1 MMNLKDSIA
10 VRLAAGAVGLLVAC
24 VLVPAPRAAGAEAAT
39 VTLEG
44 LLKEMIDFDAVAR
57 WPDPPYTCR
66 QASSYDRR
74 SKTPSAPAG
83 WFANND
89 WSQFIRS
96 EETKGRRE
104 WVLMDADGPGCVVR
118 QWWGGKFPPKGA
130 LLRFYLDGADE
141 PAIEGPPFEILAGEA
156 FAPKPLSIENA
167 HGAPGA
173 PGGMNLYLPIP
184 YAKHC
189 KITYS
194 EVNAKDANK
203 PPEGRWYNI
212 EYRTYPA
219 GTKVKTFTMAEL
231 KKIGETV
238 ARVCKTLF
246 EPELSSPS
254 SDLKRVDLSGDGE
267 QILEP
272 GRQVS
277 VAFPPGPAA
286 VRRILMTIV
295 GEADRGYLPDLRS
308 AVLRIEFD
316 GGEAVW
322 CPIGDFIGCGIGYP
336 TLSSWYRNAIFPCT
350 MWCNWVMP
358 YQKSARITVL
368 NLGKD
373 RLNVRMAA
381 IVGPWQWDSRSMH
394 FHANWRQERGIPTRP
409 YKDWNYI
416 TIQGKGVYMGDT
428 LALFNPVRDW
438 WGEGDEK
445 IWVDGESFPSHFGTG
460 SEDYYGYS
468 YGNPTVFHG
477 PFSNQPRVD
486 GPGNMGHTTNTR
498 TRILDAIPFTKSIQT
513 DMEIWHWADCKV
525 NYAAATYWYALP
537 GATSN
542 RGPSP
547 EEAAAPIPERPDRAR
562 RAKIG
567 GAIECE
573 GMAVVGHS
581 PGAAVETQDVNTLQ
595 FGSWSGGTQ
604 LFVRAKGPGDFVELK
619 FPVAEPGA
627 KKVTLYGTTSWDYG
641 ILRFSINGKPAAK
654 EWDACTRESR
664 ASGPIELGVF
674 EPKDGQMVLRVEV
687 VGANPVS
694 RGTKSYFGL
703 DCVVLSKP

>member
-1 MMNLKDSIA
+1 M
-10 VRLAAGAVGLLVAC
+10 V
-24 VLVPAPRAAGAEAAT
+24 
-39 VTLEG
+39 
-44 LLKEMIDFDAVAR
+44 
-57 WPDPPYTCR
+57 
-66 QASSYDRR
+66 
-74 SKTPSAPAG
+74 
-83 WFANND
+83 
-89 WSQFIRS
+89 
-96 EETKGRRE
+96 
-104 WVLMDADGPGCVVR
+104 
-118 QWWGGKFPPKGA
+118 
-130 LLRFYLDGADE
+130 RFYLDGADE
-141 PAIEGPPFEILAGEA
+141 PAIEGPPFEILAGGA
-156 FAPKPLSIENA
+156 LAPKPLSLENA

-194 EVNAKDANK
+194 EVNPKDPAK

-238 ARVCKTLF
+238 AKVCETLL
-246 EPELSSPS
+246 EPYEPSAS
-254 SDLKRVDLSGDGE
+254 SDRKLVCLFGDDH
-267 QILEP
+267 QILQP

-277 VAFPPGPAA
+277 VALPPGPAA
-286 VRRILMTIV
+286 VRFMLMQIL
-295 GEADRGYLPDLRS
+295 GQEDRGYLPDLRS

-316 GGEAVW
+316 GEEAVW

-336 TLSSWYRNAIFPCT
+336 KLSSWYRQAEFPCVLS
-350 MWCNWVMP
+350 CNWVMP
-358 YQKSARITVL
+358 YQKSARITVQ

-373 RLNVRMAA
+373 RLNTA
-381 IVGPWQWDSRSMH
+381 VGAVVYPWKWDSRSMH
-394 FHANWRQERGIPTRP
+394 FHTNWRQERGIPTRP

-468 YGNPTVFHG
+468 YGNPTVFQG

-498 TRILDAIPFTKSIQT
+498 TRILDAIPFEKSLQM

-547 EEAAAPIPERPDRAR
+547 EEAAAPIPESPDRAR
-562 RAKIG
+562 RAKIP

-573 GMAVVGHS
+573 TMAVVGRS
-581 PGAAVETQDVNTLQ
+581 PGAAVETQDVDTLQ
-595 FGSWSGGTQ
+595 FGSWSEGTH
-604 LFVRAKGPGDFVELK
+604 LFVRAKAPGDFVELK
-619 FPVAEPGA
+619 FPVPEPGP
-627 KKVTLYGTTSWDYG
+627 KKVTLYATTSWDYG
-641 ILRFSINGKPAAK
+641 ILRFSINGKPAEK
-654 EWDACTRESR
+654 EWDACTKESR
-664 ASGPIELGVF
+664 ASGPVELGVF
-674 EPKDGQMVLRVEV
+674 EPRDGQMVLRVEV
-687 VGANPVS
+687 VGANPAS
-694 RGTKSYFGL
+694 KGTKSYFGL
-703 DCVVLSKP
+703 DCVVLSEP